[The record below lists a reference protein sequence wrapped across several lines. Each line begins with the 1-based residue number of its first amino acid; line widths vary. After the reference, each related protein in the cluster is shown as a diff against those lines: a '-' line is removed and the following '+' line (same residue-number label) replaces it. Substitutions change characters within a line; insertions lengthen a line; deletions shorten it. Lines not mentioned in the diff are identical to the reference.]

1 MAHSS
6 LITPPLAAAHSS
18 LIALPLVFP
27 AKLPHTVFMSGMY
40 KDSLF
45 RSLFSNKEA
54 FLSLYNAVSGSS
66 YGDDTEVVINTLSD
80 TLFTSKKNDV
90 SGIFDR
96 KFVAFTEQQASIN
109 ENMPFRFLS
118 PIARLFENSIS
129 DRNAVYRQS
138 LVKLPRPEF
147 IVLYNGS
154 AGYPDKTTLRLSDA
168 FEQVEGNA
176 AVNLELKVEVY
187 NIGKGHNEA
196 IVRKSLPLSGYVDF
210 VHIAEESRTRIK
222 LENPGINRE
231 LVLEKAVAYT
241 VTYCKRHGIL
251 KDFLE
256 NLSPEEENM
265 LATEWN
271 MEDALRVREEE
282 GEQRGRKEGE
292 RSGEQRKAAEI
303 LKLFDAGYS
312 MDEVRERLKAGG
324 TLQ

>member
-1 MAHSS
+1 
-6 LITPPLAAAHSS
+6 
-18 LIALPLVFP
+18 
-27 AKLPHTVFMSGMY
+27 MSGMY

-54 FLSLYNAVSGSS
+54 FLSLYNAVSGSN
-66 YGDDTEVVINTLSD
+66 YGADTEVVINTLSD

-96 KFVAFTEQQASIN
+96 KLVVAVDQQASIN

-118 PIARLFENSIS
+118 PIARLFENSIN

-147 IVLYNGS
+147 IVLYNGG
-154 AGYPDKTTLRLSDA
+154 AAYPDKTTLKLSDA
-168 FEQVEGNA
+168 FELVEGNA

-187 NIGKGHNEA
+187 NIGKGHNDEM
-196 IVRKSLPLSGYVDF
+196 VRRSAPLSGYVDF
-210 VHIAEESRTRIK
+210 VHTAEESRKQIK
-222 LENPGINRE
+222 LENPGMKRDIV
-231 LVLEKAVAYT
+231 LVKAIAYT
-241 VTYCKRHGIL
+241 VTYCKEHGIL

-256 NLSPEEENM
+256 NLSPEEVNM

-282 GEQRGRKEGE
+282 GEQRG
-292 RSGEQRKAAEI
+292 EQRGIQIGEERGILRTAKNFKSLGIDMEYITRATGLSYDEI
-303 LKLFDAGYS
+303 AKL
-312 MDEVRERLKAGG
+312 
-324 TLQ
+324 